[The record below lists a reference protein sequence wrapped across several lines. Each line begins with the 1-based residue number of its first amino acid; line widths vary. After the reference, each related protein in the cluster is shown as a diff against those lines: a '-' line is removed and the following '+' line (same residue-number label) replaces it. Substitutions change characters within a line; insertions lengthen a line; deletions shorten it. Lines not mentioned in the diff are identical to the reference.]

1 MRRTPLYLSIA
12 ALAASIGGY
21 GALYVSRSHG
31 PFLYAIDDAY
41 IGFPPAKNL
50 VEHGVWG
57 MTRYEFSGASTSLL
71 WPLLLAGIHRVIG
84 LRTFT
89 PLALNIACAVGM
101 IVVVYEGLARYV
113 AGPWLRGFA
122 ACVAVAAAAPPIL
135 VLLGM
140 EHTLQALLT
149 LIVAFGGVRLVAE
162 PDQAHDRRLLLT
174 VALVSA
180 LAIAARYDTG
190 SVVAMVI
197 VVLALSKRWIAAAI
211 VAVSAAI
218 PAVIYAMVATRHGWP
233 LVPIALLEKSR
244 LSEMTLTAR
253 GLMTALR
260 GSVDVWSA
268 ERGVTA
274 LVVLAVVLW
283 VALRRSGPAAREPR
297 LLLLIF
303 VVAAALH
310 VQFGLL
316 GWPGR
321 YQAYLMSL
329 GVAAVAAALPL
340 VGPPRKGRG
349 ALVWATAT
357 VALFYVAKRVVV
369 MHMLLVND
377 ANIAYLHEYQQ
388 ALFLRAHPQP
398 SAVMIVDLG
407 TPAFFS
413 DARIVDLGSLGTL
426 DAARVSLAHRLTPDA
441 VRALAAVHDVHT
453 LMDIDLRMVPDE
465 FVHVAEWVSPGLDIT
480 FFAVDQRSAER
491 LLTDLRAFEPALPP
505 EMSLRVA
512 VMNVP
517 EFRTVSARRRDRR
530 GLL

>member
-12 ALAASIGGY
+12 ALAVSIAAY
-21 GALYVSRSHG
+21 GALYVSHSHG

-41 IGFPPAKNL
+41 IGFATAKNL

-57 MTRYEFSGASTSLL
+57 ITRYEFSGASTSLL
-71 WPLLLAGIHRVIG
+71 WPLLLAGIHQVIG

-218 PAVIYAMVATRHGWP
+218 PAGVFAGGGG
-233 LVPIALLEKSR
+233 
-244 LSEMTLTAR
+244 R
-253 GLMTALR
+253 G
-260 GSVDVWSA
+260 G
-268 ERGVTA
+268 
-274 LVVLAVVLW
+274 
-283 VALRRSGPAAREPR
+283 GP
-297 LLLLIF
+297 
-303 VVAAALH
+303 
-310 VQFGLL
+310 
-316 GWPGR
+316 
-321 YQAYLMSL
+321 
-329 GVAAVAAALPL
+329 
-340 VGPPRKGRG
+340 VGAG
-349 ALVWATAT
+349 ALVAE
-357 VALFYVAKRVVV
+357 KR
-369 MHMLLVND
+369 
-377 ANIAYLHEYQQ
+377 
-388 ALFLRAHPQP
+388 RC
-398 SAVMIVDLG
+398 G
-407 TPAFFS
+407 
-413 DARIVDLGSLGTL
+413 
-426 DAARVSLAHRLTPDA
+426 
-441 VRALAAVHDVHT
+441 
-453 LMDIDLRMVPDE
+453 
-465 FVHVAEWVSPGLDIT
+465 
-480 FFAVDQRSAER
+480 ER
-491 LLTDLRAFEPALPP
+491 
-505 EMSLRVA
+505 
-512 VMNVP
+512 
-517 EFRTVSARRRDRR
+517 
-530 GLL
+530 